1 VPPAL
6 LQNTTPSLAEAACE
20 GRGKE
25 EQRGKEDGGKE
36 EDEKGVTEDFASK
49 MNPTDIESMGIAIDA
64 RRAKLRT

>member
-1 VPPAL
+1 VLSAL
-6 LQNTTPSLAEAACE
+6 VFMLPFANSSCTRGGERRAEE
-20 GRGKE
+20 KR
-25 EQRGKEDGGKE
+25 DGGKE

>member
-1 VPPAL
+1 MPPAL

-25 EQRGKEDGGKE
+25 EQRGKEEE